1 MKFIEFI
8 PIYKERVW
16 GGHRLH
22 DSLNRTLPDN
32 RKYGESWDI
41 VDRSDDQSIV
51 KDGPWKGLSL
61 RNLLQEQSHFIMGP
75 KWPKDKPFPILVK
88 WLDCQ
93 ERLSIQVHPPKQL
106 QKELKGESKTENWYI
121 AEALPESAVFA
132 GIQKSITPEIFQR
145 ALEAENLE
153 THLHHIPTTK
163 GDSLFIPSGRL
174 HAIAEGNLILEIQE
188 NSDTTYR
195 VYDWGRLGLDGKFRE
210 LHIKES
216 LLSIDFN
223 DIKPSKIPASSEN
236 AILADCPEFRIQKIC
251 LHAPMELKA
260 HQEPRILS
268 IVDGFLK
275 ITDAEN
281 SVLLNKGTNILLP
294 FCEHFILEAS
304 KNCTILIVDHFIQ
317 C

>member
-16 GGHRLH
+16 GGRRFHDNLKRL
-22 DSLNRTLPDN
+22 LPDD

-41 VDRSDDQSIV
+41 VDRNDDQSIV
-51 KDGPWKGLSL
+51 KEGPWKGLSL
-61 RNLLQEQSHFIMGP
+61 RKLLEEKSHYIMGP
-75 KWPKDKPFPILVK
+75 KWSKEKPFPILVK

-93 ERLSIQVHPPKQL
+93 ERLSIQVHPPKHL
-106 QKELKGESKTENWYI
+106 QEQLKGESKTENWYI
-121 AEALPESAVFA
+121 AEALPQSAVFA
-132 GIQKSITPEIFQR
+132 GIQNVMTPETFLQ
-145 ALEAENLE
+145 ALEGENLE
-153 THLHHIPTTK
+153 PHLHYIPTSK

-195 VYDWGRLGLDGKFRE
+195 VYDWGRLGLDGKPRE

-236 AILADCPEFRIQKIC
+236 SILAHCPEFRIQKFC
-251 LHAPMELKA
+251 LQDTPLELKA
-260 HQEPRILS
+260 NETPRILCVVEGS
-268 IVDGFLK
+268 LK
-275 ITDAEN
+275 ITDNE
-281 SVLLNKGTNILLP
+281 STTLLNQGINSLLP
-294 FCEHFILEAS
+294 FCEYFILEAS
-304 KNCTILIVDHFIQ
+304 KKCTILIVDLFV
-317 C
+317 